1 MGGFD
6 PFLDGWSEQ
15 ATPAP
20 LSVHLCCR
28 KTLQTR
34 VPIGAVR
41 RSWQLRSQGI
51 CENRRR
57 GRKYCFVW
65 KISLFILEKI

>member
-20 LSVHLCCR
+20 LSVHLRCR

-41 RSWQLRSQGI
+41 RSWQLRSQGS

-57 GRKYCFVW
+57 GRKYCFVL
-65 KISLFILEKI
+65 KIAHFILETI